1 MNFCNLVVMKHITFY
16 LIILVFGNST
26 LFGQTDSVALNYLSE
41 YYFESV
47 LPYSAY
53 TSSYNQNNT
62 NYLYAACRELGVVTF
77 NVEDVYHPIPVDTVP
92 LIAFNN
98 FKPTNLSQNGN
109 YLYVSTG
116 GFDGFTQNAGLAILD
131 ISIPNHPVIKDLWDS
146 VAFNQGAAIAI
157 SDGAFAYL
165 GAMDKGVIILDVSD
179 KTKIK
184 YLSSILPDPNFP
196 EVPDLFSV
204 PNARGLWMLNDNEL
218 LVANDAGG
226 LRKIDISN
234 KNAPVE
240 MEKYANVDIE
250 AIAQSAYNNIV
261 VIDHYAY
268 ITVDFCGLEVVDLNT
283 NPMSNVFWFNPWD
296 CDLANWD
303 GGQGHTNN
311 LKTVGDSL
319 LFVSGG
325 DSELLVFDITNPVNP
340 VLAGSFATPFDSIAT
355 WSLDVNYP
363 YVSLALID
371 NSIWGVP
378 FYSNVGGIMLLEA
391 NVIKETSII
400 NHTIDK
406 MFFYPNPVNEKLYLA
421 NYNLNTQIYISDITG
436 KLMAMYTNVSEINCS
451 TLVPG
456 LYSITVFTPEGVLIA
471 GDTFVKN

>member
-157 SDGAFAYL
+157 SD
-165 GAMDKGVIILDVSD
+165 S
-179 KTKIK
+179 
-184 YLSSILPDPNFP
+184 
-196 EVPDLFSV
+196 
-204 PNARGLWMLNDNEL
+204 
-218 LVANDAGG
+218 AN
-226 LRKIDISN
+226 
-234 KNAPVE
+234 
-240 MEKYANVDIE
+240 
-250 AIAQSAYNNIV
+250 AIA
-261 VIDHYAY
+261 
-268 ITVDFCGLEVVDLNT
+268 TKTPLGPT
-283 NPMSNVFWFNPWD
+283 SN
-296 CDLANWD
+296 
-303 GGQGHTNN
+303 
-311 LKTVGDSL
+311 
-319 LFVSGG
+319 
-325 DSELLVFDITNPVNP
+325 
-340 VLAGSFATPFDSIAT
+340 
-355 WSLDVNYP
+355 
-363 YVSLALID
+363 
-371 NSIWGVP
+371 
-378 FYSNVGGIMLLEA
+378 
-391 NVIKETSII
+391 
-400 NHTIDK
+400 
-406 MFFYPNPVNEKLYLA
+406 
-421 NYNLNTQIYISDITG
+421 
-436 KLMAMYTNVSEINCS
+436 
-451 TLVPG
+451 
-456 LYSITVFTPEGVLIA
+456 
-471 GDTFVKN
+471 